1 MGKFAVGW
9 DVSDDLLIRAS
20 ASTSFRVPN
29 LIQQNQAFVP
39 RQGSNTDAVGKY
51 VGAND
56 PRIIGTNIFAYRIS
70 IRTLPWNKCLILLN

>member
-56 PRIIGTNIFAYRIS
+56 PLDDSYSMQSFR
-70 IRTLPWNKCLILLN
+70 LLNPNLKL